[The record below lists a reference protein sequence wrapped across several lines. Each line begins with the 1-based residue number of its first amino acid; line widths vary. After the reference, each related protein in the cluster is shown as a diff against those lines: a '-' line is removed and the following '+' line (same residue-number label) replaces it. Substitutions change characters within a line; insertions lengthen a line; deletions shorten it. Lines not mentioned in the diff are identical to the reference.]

1 VLPSNERL
9 SRKSLFQRAYD
20 GRKSISSPLVTLY
33 VVPRTKQAGARAVGA
48 VLKHSENG
56 AEMPLKS
63 RSVARMPLV
72 GFVVAKKVCK
82 SACARNR
89 AKRRL
94 REAYRLLRQSRQAE
108 PLALSQWYALV
119 WVVHEKA
126 LQADWEEIKRTVSE
140 CLTRANARFKGMA
153 ADRNPA
159 SGGRATDV
167 RPDRDKQNPQGKRA
181 LAERAA
187 SSDSSRPKPAT
198 RPAVSP
204 KVAAAGSPDINKE
217 KPSASPPVDKPTSEA
232 KPQAKPKDGGDCKL
246 S

>member
-1 VLPSNERL
+1 VLPSKERL
-9 SRKSLFQRAYD
+9 RRSSLFQRAYN
-20 GRKSISSPLVTLY
+20 GRKSINSPLVTLY

-56 AEMPLKS
+56 AEMPLKG
-63 RSVARMPLV
+63 RSLARMPLV

-89 AKRRL
+89 AKRKL

-126 LQADWEEIKRTVSE
+126 LTADWEEFKRTVNE
-140 CLTRANARFKGMA
+140 CLTKANARYSGMA

-159 SGGRATDV
+159 SGGRATDM
-167 RPDRDKQNPQGKRA
+167 R
-181 LAERAA
+181 
-187 SSDSSRPKPAT
+187 SSRDESK
-198 RPAVSP
+198 
-204 KVAAAGSPDINKE
+204 
-217 KPSASPPVDKPTSEA
+217 PPVQR
-232 KPQAKPKDGGDCKL
+232 KPQAKPADGSDCKL